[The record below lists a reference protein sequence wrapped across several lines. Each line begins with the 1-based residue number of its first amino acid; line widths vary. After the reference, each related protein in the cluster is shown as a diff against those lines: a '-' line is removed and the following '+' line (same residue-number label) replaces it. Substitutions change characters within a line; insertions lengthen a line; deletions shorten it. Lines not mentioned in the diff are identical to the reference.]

1 MPVIKRYPNRKLYD
15 TEAKSYI
22 TLEQITE
29 LIKQGADV
37 HVIDHESGE
46 DLTSLTLTQIILEQ
60 EKKRAGFL
68 PRNVLTNLIRSGG
81 NTLEGMLQSLGSG
94 LSLRAG
100 GQELETQLEKLIDQ
114 GKLSLEQVQEL
125 LDVDARVSDVLHRLN
140 VPTHG
145 DIEQLHAQLAALN
158 EKLAALMAVQSQPS
172 VGNKTDGA
180 QL

>member
-22 TLEQITE
+22 TLDQITE

-68 PRNVLTNLIRSGG
+68 PRNLLTNLIRSGG
-81 NTLEGMLQSLGSG
+81 NTLEGMLHSLGSG
-94 LSLRAG
+94 LNLRVG
-100 GQELETQLEKLIDQ
+100 GQELEAQLEKLIDQ

-125 LDVDARVSDVLHRLN
+125 LTVDARVSDMLHRLN
-140 VPTHG
+140 VPTHS

-158 EKLAALMAVQSQPS
+158 EKLAALIAVQSHPSSSKATDEAQP
-172 VGNKTDGA
+172 
-180 QL
+180 